1 MISSM
6 TGFGAAEGMVGPV
19 GVSVELRTVNHR
31 FFNPSIKL
39 PGRFTKWETEVRDF
53 LKQRISRGHVS
64 LSVRIDREHARQ
76 ASIDEERFGE
86 YVALLRGMQTRHG
99 LSESLDIATILGL
112 PDVMAVPEADSGEG
126 AAGDLLRV
134 VGDAVASLQRMRTE
148 EGTRLAFFLLER
160 LASVQ
165 SSVERVAARAPARLA
180 DQHTRLSRSVQEL
193 AGATAVD
200 PQRLAQ
206 EIAIIA
212 DRLDISEE
220 IDRFATHIAAFR
232 QTIES
237 DSREPVGK
245 RLGFLLQELVR
256 EANTT
261 GSKANDASIVAE
273 VISIKEELER
283 MREQVENIE

>member
-6 TGFGAAEGMVGPV
+6 TGFGAAEGMVGPI

-31 FFNPSIKL
+31 FFNPSLKL

-53 LKQRISRGHVS
+53 LKQRISRGHVT
-64 LSVRIDREHARQ
+64 LSVRIDREHVRQ
-76 ASIDEERFGE
+76 AAIDQERFGE
-86 YVALLRGMQTRHG
+86 YVALLRGMQARHG
-99 LSESLDIATILGL
+99 LNESLDIATILNL
-112 PDVMAVPEADSGEG
+112 PDVMVVQEADSDVGSAGE
-126 AAGDLLRV
+126 LLGV
-134 VGDAVASLQRMRTE
+134 VGDAVASLQRMRE
-148 EGTRLAFFLLER
+148 AEGARLAFFLLER
-160 LASVQ
+160 LSSVQ
-165 SSVERVAARAPARLA
+165 AAVARVADRAPGRLA
-180 DQHTRLSRSVQEL
+180 DQHTRLTRSVQEL
-193 AGATAVD
+193 AGTTGID

-220 IDRFATHIAAFR
+220 LERFAAHIAAFR

-273 VISIKEELER
+273 VVAIKEELER

>member
-6 TGFGAAEGMVGPV
+6 TGFGAAEGMVGSV

-31 FFNPSIKL
+31 FFNPSLKL
-39 PGRFTKWETEVRDF
+39 PGRFTKWENDVRDF

-99 LSESLDIATILGL
+99 LSESLDIATILAL
-112 PDVMAVPEADSGEG
+112 PDVMSVQEADSEDG
-126 AAGDLLRV
+126 AAGDLLSV
-134 VGDAVASLQRMRTE
+134 IGDAVRSLQSMRVD
-148 EGTRLAFFLLER
+148 EGKRLAFFLLER
-160 LASVQ
+160 LASLQAAVA
-165 SSVERVAARAPARLA
+165 RVAVRAPQRLA
-180 DQHTRLSRSVQEL
+180 DQHTRLTRSVQEL
-193 AGATAVD
+193 AGAAVID

-220 IDRFATHIAAFR
+220 IDRFDAHIAAFR
-232 QTIES
+232 QTIEAEGG
-237 DSREPVGK
+237 EPVGK

-273 VISIKEELER
+273 VVSIKEELER

>member
-6 TGFGAAEGMVGPV
+6 TGFGAAEGMVGPI

-31 FFNPSIKL
+31 FFNPSLKL
-39 PGRFTKWETEVRDF
+39 PGRFSICEKDVREF
-53 LKQRISRGHVS
+53 LKQRIARGHVT
-64 LSVRIDREHARQ
+64 LSVRIDREHVRQ
-76 ASIDEERFGE
+76 AAIDQERFGE

-99 LSESLDIATILGL
+99 LSESLDIATILNL
-112 PDVMAVPEADSGEG
+112 PDVMVVQEADSEVG
-126 AAGDLLRV
+126 AAGELLGV
-134 VGDAVASLQRMRTE
+134 VGDAVASLQRMREE
-148 EGTRLAFFLLER
+148 EGARLAFFLLER
-160 LASVQ
+160 LSSVQ
-165 SSVERVAARAPARLA
+165 AAVARVADRAPGRLA
-180 DQHTRLSRSVQEL
+180 DQHTRLTRSVQEL
-193 AGATAVD
+193 AGTTGID

-220 IDRFATHIAAFR
+220 LERFAAHIAAFR

-273 VISIKEELER
+273 VVAIKEELER

>member
-6 TGFGAAEGMVGPV
+6 TGFGAAEGMVGPI

-31 FFNPSIKL
+31 FFNPSLKL
-39 PGRFTKWETEVRDF
+39 PGRFAICETDVREF
-53 LKQRISRGHVS
+53 LKQRISRGHVT
-64 LSVRIDREHARQ
+64 LSVRIDREHVRQ
-76 ASIDEERFGE
+76 AAIDHERFGE
-86 YVALLRGMQTRHG
+86 YVALLRGMQARHG
-99 LSESLDIATILGL
+99 LNESLDIATILNL
-112 PDVMAVPEADSGEG
+112 PDVMVVKEADSGVG
-126 AAGDLLRV
+126 AAGELLGV
-134 VGDAVASLQRMRTE
+134 VGDAVASLQRMREE
-148 EGTRLAFFLLER
+148 EGARLAIFLLER
-160 LASVQ
+160 LSSVQ
-165 SSVERVAARAPARLA
+165 AAVARVADRAPGRLVDQHARL
-180 DQHTRLSRSVQEL
+180 TRSVQEL
-193 AGATAVD
+193 AGSTGID

-212 DRLDISEE
+212 DRLDVSEE
-220 IDRFATHIAAFR
+220 LERFAAHIAAFR

-237 DSREPVGK
+237 DGREPVGK

-273 VISIKEELER
+273 VVAIKEELER

>member
-31 FFNPSIKL
+31 FFNPSLKL
-39 PGRFTKWETEVRDF
+39 PGRFAKWETDVRDF
-53 LKQRISRGHVS
+53 LKQRISRGHIS
-64 LSVRIDREHARQ
+64 LSVRVDREHARQ
-76 ASIDEERFGE
+76 PAIDQERFGE
-86 YVALLRGMQTRHG
+86 YVALLRAMQTRHG

-112 PDVMAVPEADSGEG
+112 PDVMAVPDADAEQGS
-126 AAGDLLRV
+126 ASDLLIV
-134 VGDAVASLQRMRTE
+134 VGDAVASLQRMRAE
-148 EGTRLAFFLLER
+148 EGERLAFFLLER
-160 LASVQ
+160 LGSVQ
-165 SSVERVAARAPARLA
+165 SAVARVAARAPERLVE
-180 DQHTRLSRSVQEL
+180 QHTRLTRAVEEL
-193 AGATAVD
+193 AGATVID

-206 EIAIIA
+206 EIAIVA

-220 IDRFATHIAAFR
+220 IERFAAHISAFR
-232 QTIES
+232 QTIEAEGT
-237 DSREPVGK
+237 EPVGK

-261 GSKANDASIVAE
+261 GSKANDTSIVAE
-273 VISIKEELER
+273 VVSIKEELER